1 MRRNSKIK
9 MTVLSPY
16 KKTAGLIYLIY
27 AKETPRHRPGTLTRN
42 KNATQNPK
50 ADLASRHPCFLP
62 PAAPQNKADIHPCQ
76 QPSLMFP
83 MGRSPAAQYHTLAPT
98 CHGQG
103 PPRMAR
109 DAPSPWS
116 QWENPEMSPNGTSSS
131 GPLAGLAGAP
141 RESRAG
147 PCGCLGRVRE

>member
-27 AKETPRHRPGTLTRN
+27 AKETPRHWPGTLTRN

-76 QPSLMFP
+76 QPSPVFP
-83 MGRSPAAQYHTLAPT
+83 MGRSPAAQHHT
-98 CHGQG
+98 
-103 PPRMAR
+103 
-109 DAPSPWS
+109 
-116 QWENPEMSPNGTSSS
+116 
-131 GPLAGLAGAP
+131 
-141 RESRAG
+141 
-147 PCGCLGRVRE
+147 